1 MKNKKHE
8 ERNKNIIIG
17 IIYLILAFIIFC
29 VFYFDTV
36 RFKKHLENC
45 KQICKPDE
53 VVESLSSDICICR
66 ATLKLE
72 DTI

>member
-1 MKNKKHE
+1 MKKKKN
-8 ERNKNIIIG
+8 ERDKNIIIG
-17 IIYLILAFIIFC
+17 IAYLILAFIIFC

-36 RFKKHLENC
+36 RFKQHLENC

-53 VVESLSSDICICR
+53 VSEALSADICVCKT
-66 ATLKLE
+66 TLNIE